1 MLYIESVKKN
11 KNILNNFVTIFNFN
25 FDDISNVIYSRMDIV
40 VYI

>member
-25 FDDISNVIYSRMDIV
+25 FDDISNVIYSIMDIV